1 MSKTYR
7 NCLAISD
14 RTSYKTKE
22 QRDSMSDDDTKYT
35 LEAHLKECELRYR
48 MFEEKLDNL
57 NEHQQRINK
66 HTFEL
71 RQMMTW
77 FMGAAASFAAISVL
91 LGVIYLIKEII

>member
-1 MSKTYR
+1 MS
-7 NCLAISD
+7 
-14 RTSYKTKE
+14 E
-22 QRDSMSDDDTKYT
+22 EDTKYA
-35 LEAHLKECELRYR
+35 LQAHLKECELRYR

-77 FMGAAASFAAISVL
+77 FMGAAASFAAISLL
-91 LGVIYLIKEII
+91 LGIIYLLLEVL

>member
-1 MSKTYR
+1 MT
-7 NCLAISD
+7 
-14 RTSYKTKE
+14 
-22 QRDSMSDDDTKYT
+22 DDDTKYA

>member
-1 MSKTYR
+1 
-7 NCLAISD
+7 
-14 RTSYKTKE
+14 
-22 QRDSMSDDDTKYT
+22 MSDDDTKYT

-57 NEHQQRINK
+57 NDHQQRINK

>member
-1 MSKTYR
+1 MT
-7 NCLAISD
+7 
-14 RTSYKTKE
+14 
-22 QRDSMSDDDTKYT
+22 DDDTKYT

>member
-1 MSKTYR
+1 MS
-7 NCLAISD
+7 
-14 RTSYKTKE
+14 E
-22 QRDSMSDDDTKYT
+22 DDTKYT
-35 LEAHLKECELRYR
+35 LEAHLKECELRYK

-91 LGVIYLIKEII
+91 LGVIYLIKEIV